1 MTSKVSNPG
10 ELDFNIRDTSEKALQ
25 RCLLLQTINGN
36 SPRFGSSIINW
47 IDLELPVILSNNG
60 RRPSIDLVG
69 RDENGTLVLCEVK
82 FNNTI
87 DSPHDA
93 ECEILNY
100 VAEILLHYKELDE
113 NEIHHSN
120 MNHMEFRWE
129 EIIEKKPRVMII
141 ADRGYWQRWQ
151 RKINKAKTAKQK
163 SKRALAGKMIVRDSS
178 IECYSIDIE
187 KDYFKK
193 QFNIKKEPKEAR
205 YKPDLDVYS
214 WSPFLLSSLL

>member
-25 RCLLLQTINGN
+25 RSLLLQTINGN
-36 SPRFGSSIINW
+36 SPKYGSSIINW
-47 IDLELPVILSNNG
+47 IDLELPVILSKNA

-69 RDENGTLVLCEVK
+69 RDENGSLVLCEVK

-120 MNHMEFRWE
+120 MNHMKFKWE
-129 EIIEKKPRVMII
+129 EIVDKKPRVMII
-141 ADRGYWQRWQ
+141 ADRGYWEYWQ
-151 RKINKAKTAKQK
+151 RKIKMAKTATQK
-163 SKRALAGKMIVRDSS
+163 SIRSSAGKMIVRDST

-187 KDYFKK
+187 RDYFKK
-193 QFNIKKEPKEAR
+193 QFDIKKEAKDAH
-205 YKPDLDVYS
+205 YKPFLNVTS
-214 WSPFLLSSLL
+214 WSKISIE